1 MATSSN
7 STTLGRAGL
16 PFAGRRIWSTLIKC
30 ISFAKSALL
39 LVFLLIARES
49 PCSGQQS
56 ANSFSPTA
64 ESTSDIDSKVKKL
77 VDSGEKES
85 AVALVQGHP
94 NELRDAYSLA
104 LLAWSLIES
113 DPEAAKIY
121 TARSIDVDS
130 SSIAVVEQALYL
142 AKVTNDTNYAAQVLR
157 SFYLKNPHMKGSYAA
172 SSGFDMNADD
182 LAHGKEQIELA
193 LADRPALKTLL
204 IVDSALYDWIVRR
217 LAGEFSG
224 SRIYWLPEE
233 PDVVVPGIMACH
245 NVARDMSSAKIWV
258 SAELEPDYML
268 AALVFEIL
276 NVEVFIEAIH
286 DKNKVNR
293 SVSSGESKVREV
305 VLTEHKTTL
314 RIKAFFTSQVLSG
327 ALSNDLSLDPWLFS
341 TSLDPEKFF
350 EQMSQRPI
358 YIDYIR
364 KQYGK

>member
-1 MATSSN
+1 
-7 STTLGRAGL
+7 
-16 PFAGRRIWSTLIKC
+16 
-30 ISFAKSALL
+30 L

-49 PCSGQQS
+49 PCPGQQS

-77 VDSGEKES
+77 VDSGEMES
-85 AVALVQGHP
+85 AVALVQAHP
-94 NELRDAYSLA
+94 NELHCAYSLA

-121 TARSIDVDS
+121 TARYIDIYS
-130 SSIAVVEQALYL
+130 SSIAVVDQALYL
-142 AKVTNDTNYAAQVLR
+142 AIVTNDTNYAVQVLR
-157 SFYLKNPHMKGSYAA
+157 NSYLKNPHMKGGYAA

-224 SRIYWLPEE
+224 NRIYWLPEK
-233 PDVVVPGIMACH
+233 PDVVDPGIMACH
-245 NVARDMSSAKIWV
+245 YVARDMSSAKIWV
-258 SAELEPDYML
+258 SAELEPDSML

-276 NVEVFIEAIH
+276 NAEVFIEAIH
-286 DKNKVNR
+286 DKNKVNQ
-293 SVSSGESKVREV
+293 SVGSGESRVREM

-327 ALSNDLSLDPWLFS
+327 ALPNDLPLRPWHFGS
-341 TSLDPEKFF
+341 SLDPEKFF
-350 EQMSQRPI
+350 EQMSQDPV

-364 KQYGK
+364 KLCGK